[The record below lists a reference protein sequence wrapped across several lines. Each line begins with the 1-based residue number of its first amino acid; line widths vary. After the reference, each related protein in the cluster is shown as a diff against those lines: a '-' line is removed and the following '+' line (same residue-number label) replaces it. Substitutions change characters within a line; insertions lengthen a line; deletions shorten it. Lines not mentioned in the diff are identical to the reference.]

1 MAPNPVTGDVLSV
14 TLPEGTENTVLR
26 VYNSTGSMVREVR
39 MSATQQTV
47 SLGGLPAGMYLVMP
61 ENTGATRIFA
71 AKSLMIVK

>member
-1 MAPNPVTGDVLSV
+1 
-14 TLPEGTENTVLR
+14 
-26 VYNSTGSMVREVR
+26 MVREVR